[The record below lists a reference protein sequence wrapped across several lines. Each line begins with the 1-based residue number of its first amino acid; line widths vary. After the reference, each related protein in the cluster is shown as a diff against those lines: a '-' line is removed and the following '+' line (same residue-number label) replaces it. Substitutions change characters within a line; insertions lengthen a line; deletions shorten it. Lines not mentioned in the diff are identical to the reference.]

1 MPATDTAPRW
11 AGPFLAVH
19 FVATSRSHRLRQLD
33 DTAFRRT
40 ARACD
45 QFILGTT
52 VPGFVAS
59 ALTLPGAFAP
69 VPSPRVFLLWD
80 RGRAGN
86 RPTRRDRAESPR
98 QPTPPHL
105 AGLTQRRSWYVA
117 EHLVL

>member
-59 ALTLPGAFAP
+59 ALTLPGAFGLCLLLECSCCGIVVVLAIGRR
-69 VPSPRVFLLWD
+69 VAIERNRRGSPR
-80 RGRAGN
+80 
-86 RPTRRDRAESPR
+86 RPTSP
-98 QPTPPHL
+98 
-105 AGLTQRRSWYVA
+105 G
-117 EHLVL
+117 